1 MSNPQPPTPNPQ
13 RLLLAATAVTLIAL
27 LALQLAARVPGP
39 EAAAVPT
46 PTPAPQQVQTRN
58 PKLGIHTRL
67 TDEADPAK
75 ITRTL
80 QMVREMG
87 ASWVVE
93 YFPWAYIQPSDRA
106 HYDWTHT
113 DTVIAAAQQ
122 QGLTLVA
129 RLDGVPAWARPP
141 DTTWRYI
148 DPDQYAA
155 YAAFVEAF
163 VTRYRGR
170 VHYVIIW
177 NEPNLSSEWGVRPP
191 DPAAYT
197 ALLKTAYAAAKRAD
211 PTVQVLMAGLAP
223 TLVTDAN
230 GMHDTQFLQ
239 GVYDAGGKDA
249 FDLLAVH
256 AYGNNNPPDDPPSD
270 DVHGMNFARAA
281 VMHDVMARNGDGAK
295 KVIITEGGWNDSPR
309 WVFSVKPYQRIA
321 YTIRAYEKAQQEW
334 PWCLAVGLW
343 AFRLPAPAYTYM
355 DNYTFVTPDFIPRP
369 IYDEVRKYAVP
380 GADGGTP

>member
-1 MSNPQPPTPNPQ
+1 MNTNPQPPTPNP
-13 RLLLAATAVTLIAL
+13 LFLFGTVLALIVL
-27 LALQLAARVPGP
+27 LALQLGARVPRP
-39 EAAAVPT
+39 EAAAAPT
-46 PTPAPQQVQTRN
+46 PTPPPQQVQTRN

-75 ITRTL
+75 IQRTL

-87 ASWVVE
+87 ARWVIE

-106 HYDWTHT
+106 HFDWAHT
-113 DTVIAAAQQ
+113 DAVIDTARQ

-141 DTTWRYI
+141 QTTWRYI
-148 DPDQYAA
+148 DPEHYAD
-155 YAAFVEAF
+155 YAAFVAAF
-163 VTRYRGR
+163 VTRYQGR
-170 VHYVIIW
+170 VPYIIIW

-197 ALLKTAYAAAKRAD
+197 ALLKVASAAAHRAD
-211 PTVQVLMAGLAP
+211 PTVKVLMAGLAP

-239 GVYDAGGKDA
+239 GVYDAGGRDA

-281 VMHDVMARNGDGAK
+281 VMHDVMARNDDAAK
-295 KVIITEGGWNDSPR
+295 GVIITEGGWNDSPR
-309 WVFSVKPYQRIA
+309 WVFSVKPYQRIE
-321 YTIRAYEKAQQEW
+321 YTIRAYEKAQAEW

-343 AFRLPAPAYTYM
+343 AFRLPTPAYTYM

-380 GADGGTP
+380 GAAGGPP